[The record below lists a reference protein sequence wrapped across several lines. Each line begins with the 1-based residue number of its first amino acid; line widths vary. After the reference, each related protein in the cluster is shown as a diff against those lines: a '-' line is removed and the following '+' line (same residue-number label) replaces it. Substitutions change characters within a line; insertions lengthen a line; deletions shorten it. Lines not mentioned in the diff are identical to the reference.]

1 MSSQPQRFERTLESL
16 RRVIVAGSPY
26 KKDVHPVIREI
37 EKRFIASGV
46 EVITQISDDHSFGP
60 HLQDADLVISVG
72 GDGTLLGLVR
82 RTIRAGVPIMGVNL
96 GKLGF
101 LAEYTVDDVYAIAD
115 GSMPLTGVVKNRS
128 VLAVRTSQSDEV
140 YYALND
146 AIIAQGILTRLVHLR
161 LSVDGEHATDYRADG
176 LIMATPTGSTAYSLS
191 LGGPILAADLSA
203 IVVTPNAPHSLT
215 NRPIVIPGSA
225 QLSVEIMNYSHEVA
239 VMIDGQ
245 ERIDVSQGDII
256 HVQMVEH
263 AVTLLGS
270 GRYSQFEILR
280 RKLGWGDGPL

>member
-1 MSSQPQRFERTLESL
+1 MSITQQRFERTVESL

-26 KKDVHPVIREI
+26 KTEAHPVVHEI
-37 EKRFIASGV
+37 AQRFTASGV
-46 EVITQISDDHSFGP
+46 EVVADLSGELDLVP
-60 HLQDADLVISVG
+60 LLPDADLVISVG

-82 RTIRAGVPIMGVNL
+82 RTIRGGVPIMGVNL

-115 GSMPLTGVVKNRS
+115 GRVPLEGVVKNRS
-128 VLAVRTSQSDEV
+128 VLAVRAPRTERV

-146 AIIAQGILTRLVHLR
+146 AIISQGILTRLVHLR

-176 LIMATPTGSTAYSLS
+176 LIMATPVGSTAYSLS

-203 IVVTPNAPHSLT
+203 IVITPNAPHSLT

-225 QLSVEIMNYSHEVA
+225 KLSVELMNYSHEVA
-239 VMIDGQ
+239 VMVDGQ
-245 ERIDVSQGDII
+245 ERIDLQQGDVI
-256 HVQMVEH
+256 HVQMVEG

>member
-128 VLAVRTSQSDEV
+128 VLAIRTSQSDEV